1 MAMAV
6 STKPVIMLLYSLLKA
21 FKRLVS
27 AKIGY
32 SLYFILSNTI
42 DENVLPNKF
51 IKSKRA
57 QI

>member
-1 MAMAV
+1 MAV

-27 AKIGY
+27 DTIY
-32 SLYFILSNTI
+32 IFIFPNTEDI
-42 DENVLPNKF
+42 NKFSNKF
-51 IKSKRA
+51 IVSKRA